1 MKNEAVI
8 LLILLVY
15 ISFIPV
21 KSQEEISFP
30 DKNLENAIREE
41 IGKTDGEQIYK
52 EDLRRIWKL
61 NLSNKNII
69 DIEGLQYCT
78 RLYSLSLDNNDIT
91 DISPLSNLTNL
102 IELSLN
108 GNNISD
114 ISPLSDLSNLKY
126 LYLDGNDIS
135 DISPLSDLS
144 NLTVLS
150 LTYNNITDLS
160 PLFDLSNLTE
170 LYLGNNNISD
180 ISPLAVLTNLKE
192 LDLSNN
198 SIHNIFP
205 LFTLTDL
212 RGLNLQRNNIRDITQ
227 IKGMSKI
234 GEHEEHWIGAEL
246 DLSHNQISDIT
257 PLIENFGIN
266 EGDEVDISNNPLNSK
281 SLEIYIPVLESRG
294 VELTWEPIKKPT
306 ALVKRPNL
314 LLYIPFLA
322 IITISV
328 VICQIKKRK
337 REVSGLKKLLEERD
351 RVKNLLSK
359 LNFQKE
365 ELIYKGISENKYN
378 EIYEQLIDRLKT
390 IEKLIEKKQEK
401 PNN

>member
-1 MKNEAVI
+1 MKNKAVI
-8 LLILLVY
+8 LLILLVW
-15 ISFIPV
+15 ISLISI
-21 KSQEEISFP
+21 KSQEEVSFP

-41 IGKTDGEQIYK
+41 IAKTDGEQIYK
-52 EDLRRIWKL
+52 EDLRHIWEL
-61 NLSNKNII
+61 DLSNKNIM

-78 RLYSLSLDNNDIT
+78 RLYSLFLDNNNIT

-114 ISPLSDLSNLKY
+114 ISPLSDLSNL
-126 LYLDGNDIS
+126 I
-135 DISPLSDLS
+135 
-144 NLTVLS
+144 VLS

-160 PLFDLSNLTE
+160 PLFNLAKLTE

-180 ISPLAVLTNLKE
+180 ISTLSVLTNLKE

-212 RGLNLQRNNIRDITQ
+212 RGLNLQRNDIRDITQ

-266 EGDEVDISNNPLNSK
+266 EGDKVDISNNPLNSK

-306 ALVKRPNL
+306 APVKRSNL
-314 LLYIPFLA
+314 FLYIPFLA

-328 VICQIKKRK
+328 VIYQMKKIK

-351 RVKNLLSK
+351 RVKNLLRK

-365 ELIYKGISENKYN
+365 ELIYKGVSEDKYN
-378 EIYEQLIDRLKT
+378 EIYEQLIERLKT

-401 PNN
+401 ANN

>member
-1 MKNEAVI
+1 MKNKAVI
-8 LLILLVY
+8 LLILLVW
-15 ISFIPV
+15 ISLISI
-21 KSQEEISFP
+21 KSQEEVSFP

-52 EDLRRIWKL
+52 EDLRHIWEL
-61 NLSNKNII
+61 DLSNENIR

-78 RLYSLSLDNNDIT
+78 RLYSLFLDNNNIT

-114 ISPLSDLSNLKY
+114 ISPLSDLSNL
-126 LYLDGNDIS
+126 I
-135 DISPLSDLS
+135 
-144 NLTVLS
+144 VLS

-160 PLFDLSNLTE
+160 PLFNLAKLTE

-180 ISPLAVLTNLKE
+180 ISTLSVLTNLKE

-212 RGLNLQRNNIRDITQ
+212 RGLNLQRNDIRDITQ

-266 EGDEVDISNNPLNSK
+266 EGDKVDISNNPLNSK

-306 ALVKRPNL
+306 APVKRSNL
-314 LLYIPFLA
+314 FLYIPFLA

-328 VICQIKKRK
+328 VIYQIKKIK

-351 RVKNLLSK
+351 RVKNLLRK

-365 ELIYKGISENKYN
+365 ELIYKGISEDKYN
-378 EIYEQLIDRLKT
+378 EIYEQLIERLKT

-401 PNN
+401 ANN

>member
-1 MKNEAVI
+1 MKNKAVI
-8 LLILLVY
+8 LLILLVW
-15 ISFIPV
+15 ISLISI
-21 KSQEEISFP
+21 KSQEEVSFP

-41 IGKTDGEQIYK
+41 IAKTDGEQIYK
-52 EDLRRIWKL
+52 EDLRHIWEL
-61 NLSNKNII
+61 DLSNKNIM

-78 RLYSLSLDNNDIT
+78 RLYSLFLDNNNIT

-114 ISPLSDLSNLKY
+114 ISPLSDLSNL
-126 LYLDGNDIS
+126 I
-135 DISPLSDLS
+135 
-144 NLTVLS
+144 VLS

-160 PLFDLSNLTE
+160 PLFDLTNLTE

-180 ISPLAVLTNLKE
+180 ISTLSVLTNLKE

-212 RGLNLQRNNIRDITQ
+212 RGLNLQRNDIRDITQ

-266 EGDEVDISNNPLNSK
+266 EGDKVDISNNPLNSK

-306 ALVKRPNL
+306 APVKRSNL
-314 LLYIPFLA
+314 FLYIPFLA

-328 VICQIKKRK
+328 VIYQIKKIK
-337 REVSGLKKLLEERD
+337 REVSGLKKLSEERD
-351 RVKNLLSK
+351 RVKNLLRK

-365 ELIYKGISENKYN
+365 ELIYKGVSEDKYN
-378 EIYEQLIDRLKT
+378 EIYEQLTERLKT

-401 PNN
+401 ANN

>member
-1 MKNEAVI
+1 MKNKAVI
-8 LLILLVY
+8 LLILLVW
-15 ISFIPV
+15 ISLISI
-21 KSQEEISFP
+21 KSQEEVSFP

-41 IGKTDGEQIYK
+41 IAKTDGEQIYK
-52 EDLRRIWKL
+52 EDLRHIWEL
-61 NLSNKNII
+61 DLSNKNIM

-78 RLYSLSLDNNDIT
+78 RLYSLFLDNNNIT

-114 ISPLSDLSNLKY
+114 ISPLSDLSNL
-126 LYLDGNDIS
+126 I
-135 DISPLSDLS
+135 
-144 NLTVLS
+144 VLS

-160 PLFDLSNLTE
+160 PLFNLAKLTE

-212 RGLNLQRNNIRDITQ
+212 RGLNLQRNDIRDITQ

-266 EGDEVDISNNPLNSK
+266 EGDKVDISNNPLNSK

-306 ALVKRPNL
+306 APVKRSNL
-314 LLYIPFLA
+314 FLYIPFLA

-328 VICQIKKRK
+328 VIYQIKKIK

-351 RVKNLLSK
+351 RVKNLLRK

-365 ELIYKGISENKYN
+365 ELIYKGISEDKYN
-378 EIYEQLIDRLKT
+378 EIYEQLIERLKT

-401 PNN
+401 ANN